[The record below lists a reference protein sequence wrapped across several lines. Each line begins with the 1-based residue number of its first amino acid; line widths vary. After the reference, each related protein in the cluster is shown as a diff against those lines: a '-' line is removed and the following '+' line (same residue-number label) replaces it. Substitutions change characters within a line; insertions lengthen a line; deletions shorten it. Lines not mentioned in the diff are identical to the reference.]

1 MTSTT
6 STTASPQ
13 MSRSRHRWW
22 LAGGV
27 AVLLL
32 AAAAA
37 VWMLGGMHHHN
48 HGNGNGNGNE
58 HAMAQRAAQV
68 MPFDLNATTH
78 TFTKTGTGGVEKV
91 VANRSTDQR
100 NISLIRQHLS
110 MEAGKFA
117 QGDYSDPA
125 TIHGTGMPG
134 LQELRAA
141 GTRVRIDYAEVPAGA
156 TITYSATDPVLVA
169 ALHSWFDAQSS
180 QHAMPG
186 MGG

>member
-6 STTASPQ
+6 STTGSPR
-13 MSRSRHRWW
+13 MSRSRRRWW

-27 AVLLL
+27 AVLVLAA

-37 VWMLGGMHHHN
+37 VWMLGGMHHHS
-48 HGNGNGNGNE
+48 NGSGHE
-58 HAMAQRAAQV
+58 QAMAQRAAQV
-68 MPFDLNATTH
+68 MPFDLHATTH
-78 TFTKTGTGGVEKV
+78 TFTKTNTGGVEKV
-91 VANRSTDQR
+91 VANNSTDQR
-100 NISLIRQHLS
+100 NISLIRQHLG

-117 QGDYSDPA
+117 QGGYSDPA
-125 TIHGTGMPG
+125 IIHGADMPG

-141 GTRVRIDYAEVPAGA
+141 GTRVRIEYAEVPAGA

-169 ALHSWFDAQSS
+169 ALHSWFDAQGS
-180 QHAMPG
+180 QHTMPG